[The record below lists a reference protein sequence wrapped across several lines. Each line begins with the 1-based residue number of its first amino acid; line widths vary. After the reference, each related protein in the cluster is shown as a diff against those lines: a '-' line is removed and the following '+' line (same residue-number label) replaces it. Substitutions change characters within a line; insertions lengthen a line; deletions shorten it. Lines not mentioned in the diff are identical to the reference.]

1 MRLVCA
7 SIWGKNR
14 TKRLRQPQSVACDV
28 PNDVPNDVPSDVL
41 YDSDCDNM

>member
-14 TKRLRQPQSVACDV
+14 TKRLHQRQSFALDIL
-28 PNDVPNDVPSDVL
+28 NDVLNDVL
-41 YDSDCDNM
+41 YESDCDNM